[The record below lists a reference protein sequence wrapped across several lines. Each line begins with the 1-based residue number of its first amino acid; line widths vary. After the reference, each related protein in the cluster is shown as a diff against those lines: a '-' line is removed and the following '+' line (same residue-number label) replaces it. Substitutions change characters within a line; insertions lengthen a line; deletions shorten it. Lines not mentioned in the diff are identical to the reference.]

1 MRKTRRCATDGPAQ
15 ADGPTPAVDG
25 ENAMR
30 RQAGRRSAAGFT
42 LVEMLIALVITGIMA
57 GGVITLLMGQNRF
70 YGSTDD
76 VVYAEQSLRATSDLL
91 SSEIRG
97 ISPGGDVVAAGPQTL
112 TFRMDMRRGVVCHVD
127 ASDNVYAFMY
137 SEATAP
143 NLGGATGV
151 AFREAYSGSA
161 FTYQESFDPIGIRQV
176 ASDATSSIA
185 TTCEANGGPAV
196 SANDPRQ
203 YWLFPTWPGATP
215 PPDGAVLRVYGE
227 VTYEFK
233 ASGFSAGGTGIFRN
247 SQELASPFE
256 SNAAFSYVMA
266 GGGVQSTVSTG
277 NTGNI
282 TRVRIDATAVG
293 DGSNKYDISRDLQ
306 YDIPLRN

>member
-1 MRKTRRCATDGPAQ
+1 MHTTNTARDMTETPTTGVHEESMMRSH
-15 ADGPTPAVDG
+15 G
-25 ENAMR
+25 E
-30 RQAGRRSAAGFT
+30 RRSAGGFT
-42 LVEMLIALVITGIMA
+42 LVEMLIALVITGVMA

-91 SSEIRG
+91 GSEIRG
-97 ISPGGDVVAAGPQTL
+97 ISPRGDVVSAGPQTL
-112 TFRMDMRRGVVCHVD
+112 TFRMDMHRGVVCHVD
-127 ASDNVYAFMY
+127 ASDDVYVFMY
-137 SEATAP
+137 SDVTAP
-143 NLGGATGV
+143 NLGGSTGV

-161 FTYQESFDPIGIRQV
+161 FAYQDGFDPLGIRQV
-176 ASDATSSIA
+176 AADATSSVA
-185 TTCEANGGPAV
+185 TTCESNGGPAV
-196 SANDPRQ
+196 SANDPGQ
-203 YWLFPTWPGATP
+203 YWLFPTWPGATA
-215 PPDGAVLRVYGE
+215 PPDGAVLRVFGE

-233 ASGFSAGGTGIFRN
+233 ASGFSTGGTGIFRN

-256 SNAAFSYVMA
+256 SDAAFSYVMA
-266 GGGVQSTVSTG
+266 GGGEQSTVSTG

-293 DGSNKYDISRDLQ
+293 DGSNKYDISRDLE